1 MSELIRV
8 SNVSKSY
15 GQFQALH
22 NVSFDIKAGQ
32 VLGLL
37 GHNGAGKSSLIT
49 AMLGGHSYEGSINI
63 LGCEP
68 RKEREKMMRELSYIS
83 DVSVLPGW
91 MKVSAL
97 IRYMSGVHSSF
108 NKEAALERLSTTD
121 IPLKAKVQSL
131 SKGMKVQLHLALVMA
146 TDCKVLILD
155 EPTLGLDLMYRE
167 RFYRELLEW
176 FHDGERALVI
186 ASHEV
191 SEIEHLLTD
200 VIFLKQGNVVL
211 QSDLESLNTK
221 YVQLTAKGD
230 NAVAASQLT
239 PLSMKQGLGSVQMIF
254 NSEKREVIEPLGE
267 LSSIRLAELFVA
279 LQMSETVAS
288 DEESA
293 EGIA

>member
-1 MSELIRV
+1 MNELIQV

-22 NVSFDIKAGQ
+22 KVSFDIKAGQ

-37 GHNGAGKSSLIT
+37 GHNGAGKSSLIA
-49 AMLGGHSYEGSINI
+49 AMLGGHAYEGSINI

-68 RKEREKMMRELSYIS
+68 RKERAKMMRELSYIS

-108 NKEAALERLSTTD
+108 NKEQALERLSTTD

-254 NSEKREVIEPLGE
+254 NSEKREAIESLGE

-279 LQMSETVAS
+279 LQMNGSAAS